1 MFNDDAMN
9 YNEYYAQQ
17 VGGALPYF
25 TGSRVQRGHGFGTL
39 LGGLLR
45 TVAPLIKRGA
55 LALGNRAL
63 KTGTQI
69 AGDVLSGQNI
79 RIAAKRRVKIAGN
92 ELLQIYSLHLL
103 VNVWNEL
110 HRKNVRNDE
119 PEPRPKDAYR
129 ARTCF
134 PSLAFIHQQSCEGVK
149 SKLDLFAV
157 PPTQTSIDEGQW
169 IEHQP
174 MTSLDSGGPIEFV
187 VPGTGDAYIDLANTY
202 LFVRAKIIRGV
213 GTNLADDTPVAPI
226 NNWLHSL
233 FSQVD
238 VYLNDTLVT
247 PSSNTYPFRAYVET
261 LLSYGAEAK
270 KTQLTSQLWYKD
282 TAGHM
287 DATQENGG
295 NAGLARRRHI
305 VGSRVVEMMGRLHV
319 DLFMQDRFLLNGVTV
334 RVRLVR
340 SKDTFSLMA
349 GGANPDYKVC
359 IVDAVLFVRKA
370 VLSPTVQI
378 AHIQALTKGTA
389 KYPLRP
395 VDCKVYSIAQGAM
408 SHTHEN
414 LFLGTLPKRIILWC
428 VDNDAFNGTFE
439 KNPFHAKNNAVNF
452 LAIYVDGRQVSA
464 KPLQPNFETGHYIRS
479 YVNLFSATGKHAQDE
494 GNELTRDDFG
504 NGYTFFGFDLTPD
517 ACDGGCL
524 HLVQKGNLRIEIHF
538 AEALAQTVS
547 VIVYAEFEA
556 VLEIDK
562 GRNIIYNHP

>member
-1 MFNDDAMN
+1 M
-9 YNEYYAQQ
+9 
-17 VGGALPYF
+17 
-25 TGSRVQRGHGFGTL
+25 
-39 LGGLLR
+39 
-45 TVAPLIKRGA
+45 
-55 LALGNRAL
+55 
-63 KTGTQI
+63 
-69 AGDVLSGQNI
+69 
-79 RIAAKRRVKIAGN
+79 
-92 ELLQIYSLHLL
+92 
-103 VNVWNEL
+103 
-110 HRKNVRNDE
+110 
-119 PEPRPKDAYR
+119 
-129 ARTCF
+129 
-134 PSLAFIHQQSCEGVK
+134 
-149 SKLDLFAV
+149 
-157 PPTQTSIDEGQW
+157 
-169 IEHQP
+169 
-174 MTSLDSGGPIEFV
+174 
-187 VPGTGDAYIDLANTY
+187 
-202 LFVRAKIIRGV
+202 
-213 GTNLADDTPVAPI
+213 
-226 NNWLHSL
+226 
-233 FSQVD
+233 D

-295 NAGLARRRHI
+295 NAGLARWRRHI

-408 SHTHEN
+408 SHTHDN

-439 KNPFHAKNNAVNF
+439 KNPFHAKNNGINF
-452 LAIYVDGRQVSA
+452 LAIYVDGRQVPA

-517 ACDGGCL
+517 GCDGGCL

-538 AEALAQTVS
+538 AEALAQTVN